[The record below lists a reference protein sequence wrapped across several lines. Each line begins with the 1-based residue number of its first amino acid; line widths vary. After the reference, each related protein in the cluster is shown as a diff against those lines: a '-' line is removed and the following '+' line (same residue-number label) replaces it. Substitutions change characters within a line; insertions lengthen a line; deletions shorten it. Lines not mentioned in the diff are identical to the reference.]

1 MRDMSQAAAK
11 VGTMPRPPTVSARMN
26 PGAVHSPPSPS
37 LRTRT
42 TNHCRGRPITPRAS
56 TTKRSRRQPARIP
69 PGPTNT
75 GRSVAAAVMRPM
87 VTPSRHAR
95 RLGVTLSAHPDHPH
109 PGNRMPEHQPYVP
122 AAQSPAELTGR
133 ALVLGSI
140 LGLIFGASNVYLA
153 LKIGLTV
160 SASIPIAVLSIT
172 IFRAI
177 GRATILENNIVQTT
191 GSAADSVSA
200 GVVFTIHAILLMGY
214 DLDIGRVAI
223 LAMAGGLMGILMM
236 IPLRRALIVKEHGNL
251 PYPEGTACAEV
262 LIAGE
267 KGGVHAKT
275 VFQAFGLAF
284 VYKFLMT
291 ALKLWQE
298 YPGRVLH
305 WFQGAE
311 VRVEAAPELMGVGY
325 IIGPRIAGYLFA
337 GGCLA
342 YLVLMPAIKL
352 FGAAMTTPMYP
363 ATKLVS
369 EMSAGEIRAAF
380 VFYIGAGA
388 VATAGIVA
396 LVRSLPTIASAFKAG
411 FADLKASRAGQ
422 AVAARLRT
430 DDDLPITV
438 TVFGSLLLALVLA
451 FLPSI
456 GVNLLGGLLIIVF
469 GFFFTTV
476 SSRIC
481 GQIGSSANP
490 LSGMTIASLI
500 AISLIFLLL
509 GWTQIDDR
517 VRAISI
523 ACVIA
528 VAVANGGNTS
538 QDLKTGFLVGATP
551 RRQQIAILVGAI
563 GSALAVGWTLTLLNR
578 SYQYEVPEARA
589 GFTAPAAG
597 RSPDGSVLVL
607 DQTMSGFRVAGGDTF
622 DTTRYQ
628 VVRVYTATNSVPPGK
643 YLVDPAT
650 REIRYVVDPGIGG
663 RVREYEG
670 RRLTRLDSPKATLM
684 AFIADGILT
693 HRLPWGLVLIG
704 VFLAIAIEL
713 TGVQSLPV
721 AVGVYLPIT
730 TSAGMFA
737 GGIVRWL
744 VERRVRSD
752 NRSLADIESGPGVL
766 FSSGLIAGGAIG
778 GIAIAAIARAKGSAD
793 SLAQPVALPHAL
805 GGVAQSSVVAL
816 VIFTLLGVL
825 VYRIGTRKH

>member
-1 MRDMSQAAAK
+1 MRDISQAAAK

-42 TNHCRGRPITPRAS
+42 TNHCRGRPITPWAS
-56 TTKRSRRQPARIP
+56 TTKSSRRQPARIP

-109 PGNRMPEHQPYVP
+109 PANRMPEHQPYVP

-200 GVVFTIHAILLMGY
+200 GVVFTIPAILLMGY

-267 KGGVHAKT
+267 EGGVHAKT

-298 YPGRVLH
+298 YPGRVLR

-311 VRVEAAPELMGVGY
+311 VRLEAAPELMGVGY

-363 ATKLVS
+363 ATKLIA
-369 EMSAGEIRAAF
+369 EMSAGEVRAAF

-388 VATAGIVA
+388 VATAGIIA

-411 FADLKASRAGQ
+411 FADLKASRVGQ
-422 AVAARLRT
+422 AVVAKLRT

-438 TVFGSLLLALVLA
+438 TVFGSLLLALV
-451 FLPSI
+451 
-456 GVNLLGGLLIIVF
+456 
-469 GFFFTTV
+469 
-476 SSRIC
+476 
-481 GQIGSSANP
+481 
-490 LSGMTIASLI
+490 
-500 AISLIFLLL
+500 
-509 GWTQIDDR
+509 
-517 VRAISI
+517 
-523 ACVIA
+523 
-528 VAVANGGNTS
+528 
-538 QDLKTGFLVGATP
+538 
-551 RRQQIAILVGAI
+551 GAI
-563 GSALAVGWTLTLLNR
+563 AAALAVGWTLTFLNS
-578 SYQYEVPEARA
+578 SYRYEVPETHA
-589 GFTAPAAG
+589 GFLAPAGGKSA
-597 RSPDGSVLVL
+597 DGNVVVMPE
-607 DQTMSGFRVAGGDTF
+607 TMSGFTVGGSDSVDT
-622 DTTRYQ
+622 RSYQ
-628 VVRVYTATNSVPPGK
+628 VVRVYVETQAVPPGK
-643 YLVDPAT
+643 YLVDPASH
-650 REIRYVVDPGIGG
+650 EIRYVVDPGIGG
-663 RVREYEG
+663 RVREYRG
-670 RRLTRLDSPKATLM
+670 RELKRLDSPKATLM
-684 AFIADGILT
+684 ALITDGILT
-693 HRLPWGLVLIG
+693 HRLPWALVLIG
-704 VFLAIAIEL
+704 VFLSIALEL
-713 TGVQSLPV
+713 AGIQALPA
-721 AVGVYLPIT
+721 AVGCYLPIT
-730 TSAGMFA
+730 TSAGMFT
-737 GGIVRWL
+737 GGVIRWL
-744 VERRVRSD
+744 VEQRVKSE
-752 NRSLADIESGPGVL
+752 NRSLAEVETGPGVL
-766 FSSGLIAGGAIG
+766 FLSGMIAGGAIA
-778 GIAIAAIARAKGSAD
+778 GIVVAAIAGAGSARGRAAD
-793 SLAQPVALPHAL
+793 WLAESVGWYHQL
-805 GGVAQSSVVAL
+805 GAFATSNIPAL
-816 VIFTLLGVL
+816 VLFGLLGTLLLRTGL
-825 VYRIGTRKH
+825 REQ